1 MLWAS
6 TKFSHKSAP
15 SGERSVSDV
24 IDFARLRGVQGL
36 DTKAVST
43 QISYKQDPI
52 LALRQ
57 ALNEAGKAGD
67 IDPLI
72 SRYADDVIVM
82 PPNDTT
88 LYGPVRSNHPN
99 LWLT

>member
-1 MLWAS
+1 
-6 TKFSHKSAP
+6 
-15 SGERSVSDV
+15 
-24 IDFARLRGVQGL
+24 
-36 DTKAVST
+36 VST

-67 IDPLI
+67 IDALI
-72 SRYADDVIVM
+72 SMYADDVIVM